1 MFIVFPRFRL
11 RISIL
16 ALPIFICMLWL
27 EGGLAFT
34 VMMLSALIHE
44 LGHLLAAKLLSYRI
58 RRVDILPM
66 GALIVLPEGIDDRDE
81 AIIAAS
87 GPIASLLA
95 AVLFLFSFLFFRN
108 AFLLFGAVIN
118 ATLGIFNLL
127 PVKKLDGG
135 KALCCFLS
143 YKGISGKRICAV
155 ASLAAKAVF
164 IFFAVFCFFVSGHN
178 FGVALITVSLLLQL

>member
-11 RISIL
+11 RISLL

-34 VMMLSALIHE
+34 VMLISALIHE
-44 LGHLLAAKLLSYRI
+44 LGHLLAVRLLSYGV

-66 GALIVLPEGIDDRDE
+66 GALIVLPEGIGYRDE

-95 AVLFLFSFLFFRN
+95 AILFLFSFLIFRN
-108 AFLLFGAVIN
+108 AFLLFGAVMN
-118 ATLGIFNLL
+118 ALLGIFNLL

-135 KALCCFLS
+135 KALCCYLLH
-143 YKGISGKRICAV
+143 KGKEGTRICAF
-155 ASLAAKAVF
+155 ASLAAKGIF
-164 IFFAVFCFFVSGHN
+164 IFFAVFCFFASGRN
-178 FGVALITVSLLLQL
+178 LGVALISVSLLLQL